1 MTSLTESF
9 NRLKHA
15 PLYENKQ
22 NVREIIQWRL
32 LLRQVLR
39 QVLLST
45 TFLNLNQE
53 KLMGPKLDKK
63 KKVSKKTLSK
73 SWTLKRKNAVNK
85 LGSEK

>member
-1 MTSLTESF
+1 M
-9 NRLKHA
+9 KHA

-63 KKVSKKTLSK
+63 KKVSKK
-73 SWTLKRKNAVNK
+73 RKNSVKKVGLLKEKNAAKN